1 MKKLIYSLALVLV
14 GLVSCTTFDDP
25 TTENY
30 GAGPSIDVTITPGAQ
45 TDSAFT
51 ITITP
56 AAGAV
61 YYAYV
66 IDESDVAEQ
75 LDSATLFKGGYGNV
89 VVKVADQ
96 PTTKIDI
103 EDASPNTTYQVYA
116 VAGSDKGIV
125 GKITVKSITTTDK
138 FKPGP
143 QTIGRDADNASVQ
156 LKYSEAIQ
164 RGEGAVTAMYYKEWD
179 IMNPVEIPA
188 EDITVEVS
196 GNAATFAAANIP
208 AGAYLCFSYAAGAFV
223 DKIGNPCGALSSGLN
238 MNTGKFTGAYVHVTN
253 QPFDIT
259 DAYVTAPENG
269 ALVGNAADFKG
280 EITFPFNIYRND
292 EYVEA
297 GDLTVT
303 FTSDEREVTYKL
315 NPSDW
320 SVNEKVLTFT
330 LPAAAKPEAGDI
342 ITVSVLEGAIADVYG
357 NSNNAFS
364 STTWWKFFAPTVDMI
379 LSTFEIQYVSY
390 WSEDGSAESMGTL
403 TIEQD
408 AEKENGLI
416 IKGDFGLFEEAVAIE
431 GSYDLSAGKLYIPD
445 SQLLGIYT
453 NSKGTKYGVIFATAD
468 GADAAAFTI
477 NADGTLTADG
487 LWGLYA
493 FDETFETEVGW
504 LEVAKVSQMV
514 PVKAS
519 ARKAVAKKASKKTTI
534 KLQKT
539 ARNLKKHVS
548 K

>member
-1 MKKLIYSLALVLV
+1 MVLV
-14 GLVSCTTFDDP
+14 GLASCTSFDDP

-30 GAGPSIDVTITPGAQ
+30 GAAPGIDINITPGAQ

-51 ITITP
+51 VTITP
-56 AAGAV
+56 QAGAL
-61 YYAYV
+61 YYAYI
-66 IDESDVAEQ
+66 IDQNDEAEH
-75 LDSATLFKGGYGNV
+75 LDSATLYKGGYGNT

-96 PTTKIDI
+96 PTTTITIDN
-103 EDASPNTTYQVYA
+103 ATPNTTYQVYA

-125 GKITVKSITTTDK
+125 GNVVVKSITTTDK
-138 FKPGP
+138 FSPRP
-143 QTIGRDADNASVQ
+143 QSVATDPDNAAVQ
-156 LKYSEAIQ
+156 LKFSEAIK
-164 RGEGAVTAMYYKEWD
+164 RGEGAVTAKYYKEWD
-179 IMNPVEIPA
+179 LLDENMNVKSVDVPA
-188 EDITVEVS
+188 EDITVQVS
-196 GNAATFAAANIP
+196 GNAATFKAANIP
-208 AGAYLCFSYAAGAFV
+208 AGAHLCFSYAAGAFT
-223 DKIGNPCGALSSGLN
+223 DLNGNPCNALNSGLN
-238 MNTGKFTGAYVHVTN
+238 LNTGKFTNAYVHVTN
-253 QPFDIT
+253 KPFDIT

-269 ALVGNAADFKG
+269 ALVANAADFKG

-303 FTSDEREVTYKL
+303 FTSDAREVTYKL

-330 LPAAAKPEAGDI
+330 LPAAVKPEAGDI

-357 NSNNAFS
+357 NPNNAFS

-416 IKGDFGLFEEAVAIE
+416 IKGDFGMFEEAVAIE

-468 GADAAAFTI
+468 GTDAAAFTI